1 MTELPKEWH
10 ELAQRESV
18 ILNPNNSGN
27 QEIYRLAHTDGA
39 TAYKQAV
46 EKKLKENIESVEKQV
61 AAMTDG
67 FEITKMTIE
76 AMGAAY
82 KITLEQLQTLTPIS
96 ND

>member
-18 ILNPNNSGN
+18 ILNPSNCSN

-39 TAYKQAV
+39 TAHKQAV
-46 EKKLKENIESVEKQV
+46 ERLLKSKMKLIEDM
-61 AAMTDG
+61 AARI
-67 FEITKMTIE
+67 EISPSFLVN
-76 AMGAAY
+76 Y
-82 KITLEQLQTLTPIS
+82 DLYLELLTELQTLTPTS